1 MTYKVWEKT
10 LWKYL
15 SPLPKEERE
24 AAVEYYREIYEDK
37 TEAGE
42 LPESV
47 LAKFGAPKDCAEKL
61 LVENGKSLPSMSSVN
76 ANSVASIIGMFF
88 LTVLI
93 VIPLSAAAISIVAAF
108 ASVAVVG
115 AATTLA
121 GAIFTVASP
130 VSAISGASFGAI
142 LAQMGMGVAACGV
155 GILLAIAFTFITRY
169 SFIYLMKGT
178 LAIYKRRK
186 DA

>member
-1 MTYKVWEKT
+1 MTYKVWEKK
-10 LWKYL
+10 LRKYL

-24 AAVEYYREIYEDK
+24 AAAEYYREIYEDK

-47 LAKFGAPKDCAEKL
+47 LAEFGSPKDCAEKL
-61 LVENGKSLPSMSSVN
+61 LAENGKSLPSMPSAN
-76 ANSVASIIGMFF
+76 ANSVASMIGMFF

-93 VIPLSAAAISIVAAF
+93 VIPLFAAAISIVAAF
-108 ASVAVVG
+108 ASVAVAGVVT
-115 AATTLA
+115 ALA

-130 VSAISGASFGAI
+130 FFVINGASFGAI

-155 GILLAIAFTFITRY
+155 GVLLAIAFAFITKY

-178 LAIYKRRK
+178 VAIYKRRNN
-186 DA
+186 A